1 MHQKRA
7 QTRRPIH
14 QTRAQA
20 RQPIHKRAQTRQPIH
35 QIRSATRQPIH
46 QQHSQVR
53 SLLPMLQEAM
63 LRLTRPPVFSTLA
76 TLLLSTDLLF
86 LQLALFEEQP

>member
-20 RQPIHKRAQTRQPIH
+20 RQPIHKRTQTRQPIH

-46 QQHSQVR
+46 QQHSR
-53 SLLPMLQEAM
+53 TSLLPMLQEAM